1 MGRGV
6 RIGVPALVL
15 LGAFGC
21 ARQSAP
27 PGGPPDF
34 TPPAV
39 VEVTPAPRSTVE
51 PGGDPVVVR
60 FSERIS
66 ERVSTGAAETSVEV
80 SPVTGDVRVRFG
92 RDRIEVSLQG
102 GFQSGVV
109 YRVRVLPVVND
120 MFGNQMREPFETVFS
135 TGPALNPSV
144 VAGTVV
150 NRLTLTPSTDVKVIA
165 VPEPAVGGL
174 FHVASADVEGIFA
187 LRYLPMGSYT
197 VTAFQ
202 DVNRNLEVDPFEA
215 RAVLPA
221 ELALGDTVLLEFRT
235 LVPDT
240 TPAILVD
247 AEVEDSVE
255 LRLSFDDFID
265 PDLDLGGLEITF
277 TDSLGTGGPAPEVGR
292 ILHDHELSL
301 FRMARMDSLLAVTRA
316 EAAAEAAAADSAG
329 AAPDTVPE
337 AMPPACREQAP
348 AQQRDQDQEGAG
360 VRESREP
367 LPSQDLIVIFHDP
380 PLPGSEWWVRVG
392 GLENIG
398 GVPGGGGSR
407 SFLVPVPDT
416 TAVEG
421 DSISAD
427 TLPADTIPRDT
438 IPAPRS
444 PDGVVLP
451 PARR

>member
-1 MGRGV
+1 
-6 RIGVPALVL
+6 
-15 LGAFGC
+15 
-21 ARQSAP
+21 
-27 PGGPPDF
+27 
-34 TPPAV
+34 
-39 VEVTPAPRSTVE
+39 VE

-66 ERVSTGAAETSVEV
+66 ERVSTGAAETAVEV
-80 SPVTGDVRVRFG
+80 SPVTGEVRVSFG
-92 RDRIEVSLQG
+92 RDRIEISLQG
-102 GFQSGVV
+102 GFQPGVV

-135 TGPALNPSV
+135 TGPTLNPSV

-150 NRLTLTPSTDVKVIA
+150 NRLTLTPPTDVKVIA

-174 FHVASADVEGIFA
+174 FHVASADADGIFA
-187 LRYLPMGSYT
+187 LRYLPLGSYT

-215 RAVLPA
+215 RAVQPT
-221 ELALGDTVLLEFRT
+221 ELAVGDTVLLEFRT

-247 AEVEDSVE
+247 AELEDSVE

-292 ILHDHELSL
+292 ILHDHELPL
-301 FRMARMDSLLAVTRA
+301 FRMARVDSVLAVRAA

-329 AAPDTVPE
+329 AALDTLPQGL
-337 AMPPACREQAP
+337 PPGGQEQVP
-348 AQQRDQDQEGAG
+348 AQERDREGGG
-360 VRESREP
+360 VMASREP
-367 LPSQDLIVIFHDP
+367 LPSQDLIVIFHDT
-380 PLPGSEWWVRVG
+380 PLPGSEWWVRVE

-398 GVPGGGGSR
+398 GVPGGGGSQ
-407 SFLVPVPDT
+407 SFMVPVPDT
-416 TAVEG
+416 TVVEG
-421 DSISAD
+421 DSI
-427 TLPADTIPRDT
+427 PADTIPPDTLPVDT
-438 IPAPRS
+438 IPGDTIPEDTIPRDIIPARQP
-444 PDGVVLP
+444 PDRVELP
-451 PARR
+451 PTRR